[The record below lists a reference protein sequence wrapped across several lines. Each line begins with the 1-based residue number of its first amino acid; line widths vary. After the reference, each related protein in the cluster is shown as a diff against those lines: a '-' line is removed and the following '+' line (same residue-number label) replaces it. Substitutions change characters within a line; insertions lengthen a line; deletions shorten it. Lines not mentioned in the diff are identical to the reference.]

1 MQITLLD
8 PQGPEWNAQLD
19 WIDQH
24 LRIQAQQSLFPHHF
38 LHATLPRIGGQ
49 IGAIETEGERVGV
62 AFLFPRQRS
71 TGANLVYTLRYHHLP
86 AHPQPSADELTA
98 LASAFLEHTPL
109 HFYDPTA
116 PQYYSPTHQLLGAV
130 DIGRPDAQEAE
141 AVRLLHRQIW
151 GAAPDALYPADIH
164 SIDFAA
170 GTSLVARVEGA
181 PVGFLIGFYKF
192 GGAPLPVDWH
202 ERFGGDYRLESQIM
216 GVQPAMRGLHIASL
230 LKQVQAEQAWR
241 EGIAIVNW
249 TADPLQYANAA
260 LNFGRLRAV
269 AFDFHP
275 DFYPFRNELNRVRA
289 SRFGLTW
296 LVGSRRVRE
305 NLIPSAKAMVLDL
318 THHPG
323 IVQVNQNWQHVNLQV
338 SAPMIAIEI
347 PENWTEVQQHDSMAA
362 QQWRAATDTIFSHYV
377 GQRPG
382 QYVITGVAVERV
394 RRFLIGEQVD
404 DALWRRMAM

>member
-1 MQITLLD
+1 MQLTLLD
-8 PQGPEWNAQLD
+8 PQGSEWNAQLE

-24 LRIQAQQSLFPHHF
+24 LRIHAQQSLFPHHF

-49 IGAIETEGERVGV
+49 IGFVETDGKRVGV

-71 TGANLVYTLRYHHLP
+71 TGADLVYTLRYHHLP
-86 AHPQPSADELTA
+86 GQPQPAADELTA
-98 LASAFLEHTPL
+98 FASAFLEHAPL
-109 HFYDPTA
+109 HFYDADA

-130 DIGRPDAQEAE
+130 DIGRPDAREAE
-141 AVRLLHRQIW
+141 AVRVLHQQIW
-151 GAAPDALYPADIH
+151 GAAPDALYPTDIH

-181 PVGFLIGFYKF
+181 AVGFLIGFYKF
-192 GGAPLPVDWH
+192 GGAALPADWH

-216 GVQPAMRGLHIASL
+216 GVQPAMRGLRIASL

-260 LNFGRLRAV
+260 LNFGLLRAV

-275 DFYPFRNELNRVRA
+275 DFYPFRNELNRVQA

-305 NLIPSAKAMVLDL
+305 VLIPSAKATVLDL

-323 IVQVNQNWQHVNLQV
+323 IVQVNQNWQRLDLQA
-338 SAPMIAIEI
+338 SASMIAIEI
-347 PENWTEVQQHDSMAA
+347 PEDWTSVQQRDSMAA
-362 QQWRAATDTIFSHYV
+362 QHWRNATDTLFSRYV
-377 GQRPG
+377 GQQPD
-382 QYVITGVAVERV
+382 QYVITGVAVESD

-404 DALWRRMAM
+404 DALWRRLAT